1 MYAILINSKNN
12 SITKLKGNA
21 ELICSG
27 INDCLGEEFDL
38 LVKEDRLEIRD
49 SDSIMNIYV
58 SNPTELAVELG
69 KYLVEL
75 YTKN

>member
-12 SITKLKGNA
+12 SITKLKGSV

-58 SNPTELAVELG
+58 SNPTELAVALG
-69 KYLVEL
+69 KYLVDL